1 MGYINEHK
9 PNFYPEFHGNMWQV
23 TIVQPSFLET
33 VTIVR
38 RFVSEPPIWKKCDW
52 STWIVCSKHIKDKPT
67 HNFA

>member
-23 TIVQPSFLET
+23 TIVQPSLLAT

-38 RFVSEPPIWKKCDW
+38 RFVSEPPIWKNVLNLDRLLQ
-52 STWIVCSKHIKDKPT
+52 
-67 HNFA
+67 AY